1 MATEVTLP
9 TPLGNKNNKELQG
22 SLQVLGCYCLPA
34 SCKQKILKRMLW
46 TNLLLH
52 YLLLQCISL
61 CSSEVILD
69 GNGYNEIKRGS
80 SGVIG
85 IPFAFLKIEG
95 F

>member
-34 SCKQKILKRMLW
+34 SCKQKTLKDASAY
-46 TNLLLH
+46 T
-52 YLLLQCISL
+52 LLQCISL

-85 IPFAFLKIEG
+85 DPFCLSKN
-95 F
+95 